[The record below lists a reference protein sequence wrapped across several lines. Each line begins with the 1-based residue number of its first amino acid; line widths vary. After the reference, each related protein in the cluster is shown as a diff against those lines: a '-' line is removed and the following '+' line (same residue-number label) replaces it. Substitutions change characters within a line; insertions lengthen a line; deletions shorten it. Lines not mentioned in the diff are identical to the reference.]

1 MDDCIFCKIIKGEIP
16 STIVYETDDLIA
28 IKDIDPQAPF
38 HVIIFPKAHIESP
51 ARITDDNYEIAGKMV
66 LAAAKIAKQE
76 HLDDGYRI
84 VANCGV
90 VGGQTVQ
97 HFHMHM
103 LAKRNMGWPPG

>member
-16 STIVYETDDLIA
+16 STVVYETDDLIA

-84 VANCGV
+84 VTNCGV

>member
-1 MDDCIFCKIIKGEIP
+1 
-16 STIVYETDDLIA
+16 
-28 IKDIDPQAPF
+28 
-38 HVIIFPKAHIESP
+38 
-51 ARITDDNYEIAGKMV
+51 MV

-103 LAKRNMGWPPG
+103 LAQRNMGWPPG

>member
-16 STIVYETDDLIA
+16 STVVYETDDLIA

-76 HLDDGYRI
+76 H
-84 VANCGV
+84 
-90 VGGQTVQ
+90 
-97 HFHMHM
+97 
-103 LAKRNMGWPPG
+103 P

>member
-1 MDDCIFCKIIKGEIP
+1 MADCLFCKIAAKEIP
-16 STIVYETDDLIA
+16 STTVYEDDLVYA
-28 IKDIDPQAPF
+28 FRDIDPQAPF

>member
-16 STIVYETDDLIA
+16 STVVYETDDLIA

-90 VGGQTVQ
+90 VGGKTVQ